1 MEKQVKAGRLKSIG
15 MSNFNE
21 DQILDV
27 WNKSEIKPSNVQVNL
42 KKLNCQEIGGKY
54 L

>member
-1 MEKQVKAGRLKSIG
+1 MEKQVKAGRIRSIG

-27 WNKSEIKPSNVQVNL
+27 YNNSEIKPSNVQVIKKILSKFNNL
-42 KKLNCQEIGGKY
+42 LNE
-54 L
+54 